1 MTEFVNGFTSGVIAE
16 RQRVLVL
23 LTEQLTALETEIK
36 KDNGFSSDQISNFIS
51 ITKDYIKMIEGDK
64 ND

>member
-1 MTEFVNGFTSGVIAE
+1 MTEFVNGFTSGVVAE

>member
-36 KDNGFSSDQISNFIS
+36 KDNGFSSDQISNLIS

>member
-51 ITKDYIKMIEGDK
+51 ITRDYIKMIEGDK